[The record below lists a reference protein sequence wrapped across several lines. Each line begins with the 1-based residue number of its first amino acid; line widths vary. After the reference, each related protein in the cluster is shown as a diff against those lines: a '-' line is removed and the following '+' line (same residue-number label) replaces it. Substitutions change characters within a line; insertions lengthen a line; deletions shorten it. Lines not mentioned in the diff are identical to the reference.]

1 MATADL
7 VTTHKIVK
15 PEGEWDALTTRMR
28 SIAPEAFSG
37 DGEVLNLVAGGWGEP
52 GHPKPVLS
60 AVDGRQLGHLPMVS
74 LEVARKAVEFS
85 AREFRDWR
93 RVDLDERRR
102 RVGECLD
109 ELSEHRELLAYLLV
123 WDIGKPFRQSLVE
136 VDRTIDGVR
145 WYVEEI
151 ERLQA
156 GRRPLGL
163 VSNIASWNYPLS
175 VLLHAMLVQVL
186 TGNTAIAKT
195 PTDGGLFSLT
205 LSLAIARRH
214 GLPVSLVAGSGGR
227 LGDALVRHPMIAAL
241 AFVGGKAN
249 GRDVAKSLGDRG
261 KRYMIEMEG
270 VNAYGVW
277 GYSDWASLGAQM
289 KKGFEYGKQRCTAYV
304 RWVVERELFPSFLET
319 YLDVANSLK
328 WGHPLLVDH
337 PGDAPPDFDFGPL
350 INSNTTEGL
359 RDQYREAVTAGAI
372 MLYRDHFDE
381 SLFLPDQDTSA
392 YFRPVALLG
401 VPRNCT
407 LYHSEPFGP
416 LDTFVVVDR
425 IEELIAEMNVSN
437 GSLVSAIASDD
448 ADLAERVAR
457 EVRAFKVGINGT
469 RSRGDREEV
478 FGGEGES
485 WKGCFVG
492 GELLVQ
498 ALTEGPPGERLFGN
512 FADYT
517 LLPERR

>member
-1 MATADL
+1 MATAT
-7 VTTHKIVK
+7 VTHKIVK
-15 PEGEWDALTTRMR
+15 PEAEWDTLLSRMR
-28 SIAPEAFSG
+28 DVVPEVFGPDG
-37 DGEVLNLVAGGWGEP
+37 DVLNLICGGWTEP

-74 LEVARKAVEFS
+74 LEAARRAVEFS
-85 AREFRDWR
+85 AGEFRDWLK
-93 RVDLDERRR
+93 VDLDERRR
-102 RVGECLD
+102 RVSECLD
-109 ELSEHRELLAYLLV
+109 ELDKHRELLAYLLV
-123 WDIGKPFRQSLVE
+123 WDIGKPYRQSLVE
-136 VDRTIDGVR
+136 VERTIDGVR

-151 ERLQA
+151 ERMQA
-156 GRRPLGL
+156 GRRPIGL

-175 VLLHAMLVQVL
+175 VLFHSMMVQVL
-186 TGNTAIAKT
+186 CGNTSIAKT

-205 LSLAIARRH
+205 LCMAIARRN

-270 VNAYGVW
+270 VNSYGIW
-277 GYSDWASLGAQM
+277 GYSDWDGLRGQM

-304 RWVVERELFPSFLET
+304 RWVVERDLFPSFLET
-319 YLDVANSLK
+319 YLDVANSLR

-337 PGDAPPDFDFGPL
+337 PDDAPPDLDFGPL
-350 INSNTTEGL
+350 INSATTEGL

-381 SLFLPDQDTSA
+381 SRFLPDQDTSA

-401 VPRNCT
+401 VPRSAT
-407 LYHSEPFGP
+407 LYHNEPFGP
-416 LDTFVVVDR
+416 VDTFVVVDR
-425 IEELIAEMNVSN
+425 LEELIAEMNVSN
-437 GSLVSAIASDD
+437 GALVASVSSDD
-448 ADLAERVAR
+448 TDLARRVAG
-457 EVRAFKVGINGT
+457 EVRAFKVGINAT
-469 RSRGDREEV
+469 RSRGDRAET

-492 GELLVQ
+492 GELLVR
-498 ALTEGPPGERLFGN
+498 ALTEGPPGERLLGN
-512 FADYT
+512 FRDYT
-517 LLPERR
+517 LMPDAR